1 MPTSISGLGGTP
13 PSSATPTGS
22 NQLGKNEFLKL
33 LTAQLANQDPLSPTD
48 NQAFIAQLAQF
59 ASVEQ
64 QEAANHRLDSLIVAQ
79 AAANQTSVATLVG
92 KDITYRT
99 DSVVLPAAGGVGMQ
113 GELAADAKQA
123 NAIITDQNGR
133 VVRTLTLQNA
143 KAGTVDFQW
152 DGLDDRGQRVAPGT
166 YKIKLTAAD
175 SADKSVAFDARGH
188 ARATGVT
195 FANGYP
201 ELVINGAR
209 VKLSDIVQI
218 SEASTPTT
226 TSTGA

>member
-1 MPTSISGLGGTP
+1 MASISGLAGYTA
-13 PSSATPTGS
+13 PSSNTPTGS

-64 QEAANHRLDSLIVAQ
+64 QEAANGRLDSLIVAQ

-99 DSVVLPAAGGVGMQ
+99 DSVTLPAAGGAKIQ
-113 GELAADAKQA
+113 GELSASAKQA
-123 NAIITDQNGR
+123 NAIITDENGR
-133 VVRTLTLQNA
+133 VVRTISMQDVS
-143 KAGTVDFQW
+143 AGTVDFQW
-152 DGLDDRGQRVAPGT
+152 DGLDDHGVRVAPGS
-166 YKIKLTAAD
+166 YKVKLTAAD
-175 SADKSVAFDARGH
+175 ANDKSITFDARGH

-201 ELVINGAR
+201 ELVIGGAR

-218 SEASTPTT
+218 NEPITT

>member
-1 MPTSISGLGGTP
+1 MSSISSIAGYTS
-13 PSSATPTGS
+13 PSSNTPTGS
-22 NQLGKNEFLKL
+22 NALGKNEFLKL
-33 LTAQLANQDPLSPTD
+33 LTAQLANQDPLAPTD

-64 QEAANHRLDSLIVAQ
+64 QEAANGRLDSLIVAQ

-99 DSVVLPAAGGVGMQ
+99 DSVTLPAAGGTTLQ
-113 GELAADAKQA
+113 GELAADAKQV
-123 NAIITDQNGR
+123 NAIITDENGKTI
-133 VVRTLTLQNA
+133 RTITLHDVNS
-143 KAGTVDFQW
+143 GTVDFQW
-152 DGLDDRGQRVAPGT
+152 DGLDDRGVRVAPGK
-166 YKIKLTAAD
+166 YKVKLTAAD
-175 SADKSVAFDARGH
+175 ANDKSITFDARGQ

-195 FANGYP
+195 FASGYP
-201 ELVINGAR
+201 ELVIGGAR

-218 SEASTPTT
+218 NEPITT